1 MEDSIKYIKSVI
13 REIGKRD
20 KLHANTLK
28 RNILSGSDYDEI
40 SDLIYDFFRGSKI
53 NPKTLAD
60 DYLHMIGDMRREG
73 TYFALNGQYS
83 CKSQQDAYEKVYS
96 DPVVMSY
103 YMNALIISQVLWS
116 HHFKMLMYFRDML
129 LHYKWGYIDVLD
141 VGTGHGLYSYLV
153 RKHIPV
159 NDIDVVDISKQS
171 LDITR
176 RMIGCNSIYFIQSDI
191 ADHKTGYQYDLI
203 ILGEILEH
211 LDDPLSM
218 LLRLKSM
225 LVDGGYLWITVPT
238 NAPAIDHVFLFKS
251 KEEVF
256 RLIKT
261 VGLHVDAHFDCQIE
275 GDTHLIGLFC
285 YKNEIQ

>member
-28 RNILSGSDYDEI
+28 RNILSGSDYEEI
-40 SDLIYDFFRGSKI
+40 SDLIYDFFRGSKL
-53 NPKTLAD
+53 NPSTLAD

-73 TYFALNGQYS
+73 AYFALNGQYS

-103 YMNALIISQVLWS
+103 YMNALIVSQVLWS

-129 LHYKWGYIDVLD
+129 LRYKWGYIDVLD

-159 NDIDVVDISKQS
+159 NDIDVVDISKES

-191 ADHKTGYQYDLI
+191 ADHKTEYQYDLI

-225 LVDGGYLWITVPT
+225 LIDGGYLWITVPT

-251 KEEVF
+251 KDGVF
-256 RLIKT
+256 SLIKT
-261 VGLHVDAHFDCQIE
+261 AGLHVDAHFDCQVE